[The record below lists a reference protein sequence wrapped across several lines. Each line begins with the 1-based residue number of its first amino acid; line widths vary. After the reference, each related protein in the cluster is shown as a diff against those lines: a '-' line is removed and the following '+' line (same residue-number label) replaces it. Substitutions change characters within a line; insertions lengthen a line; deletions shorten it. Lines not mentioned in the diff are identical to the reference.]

1 MSRQRFESTRVLVNG
16 EPRSLVEGTRVVVTV
31 RDGAVSA
38 TAGCNGMSV
47 QAGVVDGR
55 LHGRVV
61 MTLKSCGPARD
72 EQDRWLGA
80 FLGSGPT
87 WDEGDGGL
95 RLSAGGTTILLTAV
109 VDDG

>member
-1 MSRQRFESTRVLVNG
+1 MSVQRFESSAVLVNG
-16 EPRSLVEGTRVVVTV
+16 ASRPLVPGTRVVVTV

-38 TAGCNGMSV
+38 TAGCNTMSV

-61 MTLKSCGPARD
+61 MTLKSCGAERD

-87 WDEGDGGL
+87 WEEGDGLL
-95 RLSAGGTTILLTAV
+95 RLTAGDTTIVLAAV
-109 VDDG
+109 ADG